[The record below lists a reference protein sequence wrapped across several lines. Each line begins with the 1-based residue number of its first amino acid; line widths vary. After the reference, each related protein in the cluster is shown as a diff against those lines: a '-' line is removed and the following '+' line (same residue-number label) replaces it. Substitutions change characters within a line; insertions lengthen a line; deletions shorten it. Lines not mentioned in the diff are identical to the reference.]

1 MVFIFISGAFFGLL
15 LSFAILALMVMV
27 IMDEEA
33 SGDDQLHQRKLIS
46 VYSNVPS
53 PQLSEITYH

>member
-15 LSFAILALMVMV
+15 LSFAMLALMVMV

-33 SGDDQLHQRKLIS
+33 SGDDQLHQRKLIA

-53 PQLSEITYH
+53 PQLSEVTYH

>member
-15 LSFAILALMVMV
+15 LSFGILALMVMV

-33 SGDDQLHQRKLIS
+33 SRDDELHQRKLKA
-46 VYSNVPS
+46 VYSNMPS
-53 PQLSEITYH
+53 PQVSEVTYH